1 MNAGILIALA
11 VGAWVLSRAAGG
23 AIAAPT
29 GARGEPSLYTVKI
42 GESVSS
48 IARDELDDVN
58 RWRELA
64 KLNDLLA
71 PYVIRTGQQLLMPGD
86 Y

>member
-1 MNAGILIALA
+1 MNVGLLVALA
-11 VGAWVLSRAAGG
+11 LGAWVLSRAGG
-23 AIAAPT
+23 AVASPT
-29 GARGEPSLYTVKI
+29 GAAGEPSLYTVKI

-48 IARDELDDVN
+48 IARDELDDVT
-58 RWRELA
+58 RWPELA

-71 PYVIRTGQQLLMPGD
+71 PYVIRTGQRLLMPGD